1 MAASNSD
8 SNKFSIEFISINITD
23 DGDDFSE
30 GEIFYNFRVD
40 NETIIANSPERSF
53 GIDSGNSIELTTG
66 YGVGQHASTT
76 VIKNHDES
84 FTVYGIVGDVDDLAT
99 GENDI
104 AGTFEHKYSGNDGW
118 WESATIGTT
127 KIVKQRLNQD
137 GMDVTVNYKI
147 TYVSG
152 DPIIDLGPYTPP
164 LPPPINIADGGVIL
178 YQGENYNSRFTGID
192 RLRLTSP
199 SQHFG
204 VGDFNL
210 PVDITHSQTSP
221 FGGPSRLFRM
231 PGLPP
236 NTTSSIRVG
245 TQIQVTLYDKMIN
258 ERHLGTSTVLFEDV
272 AFLNRLEY
280 NGIGDS
286 GENGWNNK
294 VMSIKVEHYEFHVS

>member
-1 MAASNSD
+1 MAASNFD
-8 SNKFSIEFISINITD
+8 NNKFSIEFISINITD

-152 DPIIDLGPYTPP
+152 DPIIDLGPYTEPE
-164 LPPPINIADGGVIL
+164 LEQINIADGGVIF
-178 YQGENYNSRFTGID
+178 YQGENYNSSLSA
-192 RLRLTSP
+192 RLRLISP
-199 SQHFG
+199 SQFFG
-204 VGDFNL
+204 IGDFNL
-210 PVDITHSQTSP
+210 PVDVTHSQNSP
-221 FGGPSRLFRM
+221 FGGRQPILFRM

-245 TQIQVTLYDKMIN
+245 TQIQVTLYDSRI
-258 ERHLGTSTVLFEDV
+258 EDRHLGTNTVLFKDV

-280 NGIGDS
+280 NGVVDS

-294 VMSIKVEHYEFHVS
+294 VMSVKVEHI